1 MPQLDRI
8 RSYSDCRFA
17 NLTRKQTWLQPY
29 GVAERLF
36 EATGLGM
43 RVIVAPA
50 PI

>member
-1 MPQLDRI
+1 
-8 RSYSDCRFA
+8 
-17 NLTRKQTWLQPY
+17 LQPY

>member
-1 MPQLDRI
+1 LV
-8 RSYSDCRFA
+8 A
-17 NLTRKQTWLQPY
+17 Y